1 MRGSVIKHIKLR
13 LPGLGTRILCDQGR
27 TLQGALPYCSWQQ
40 LCSGLHQTSTRTLFF
55 PSRLPTCTDY
65 TDLYLY
71 TYTVLITSS
80 GNFRTGLFD
89 IFLKLSSSGRPVQ
102 TFSFFWA
109 SRVRH
114 GLIWSTQAEP
124 CSASCQ
130 PDISKEG
137 CTGNRPAQF
146 IQLGLVGF
154 GNVFV
159 SGVLLG
165 SSGMTLDKISVEKQ
179 LRSWTGKKIRSPLVP
194 QWVLWSFGLLAI
206 PLPLQPGPADPVHPR
221 SSQQL
226 QTNLVL

>member
-27 TLQGALPYCSWQQ
+27 TLQGALPYCSWQR
-40 LCSGLHQTSTRTLFF
+40 LCSGLHQTSTRTPFSHLV
-55 PSRLPTCTDY
+55 SLPVQIILT
-65 TDLYLY
+65 Y
-71 TYTVLITSS
+71 TYTLILLITSS

-109 SRVRH
+109 ARVRH

-124 CSASCQ
+124 CSVSCQ